1 VFITELINAT
11 DFEGT
16 HTHTQ
21 RDHLT
26 TLAVCEAVFW
36 KPSLLAG
43 GMVKTHVLLKEST
56 HTHCQRVF
64 FVFENCPSLLPKTAI
79 GLTSH
84 FRCLCLCSL

>member
-1 VFITELINAT
+1 MQQILKAH
-11 DFEGT
+11 T
-16 HTHTQ
+16 HTHTHTE

-64 FVFENCPSLLPKTAI
+64 LSLRTA
-79 GLTSH
+79 LH
-84 FRCLCLCSL
+84 CSLKQR